1 MIDDGPSRTGTGY
14 NRSKQVYSAVEKI
27 TDRQYKSCMQPSFR
41 RSSVATDRRQQLTKK
56 SFLPSD
62 KTETRRTS
70 LLQTTLTMVKQ
81 MITSK
86 KTARKKSLKRKLAF
100 NPHVD
105 TFYSPFINIR
115 IVDKIKDLK
124 ELEERSIKVNFEKI
138 YKKLIKTQLMG
149 EFTANFMETVERY
162 IREIVENQQMYF
174 SPFGVELE
182 PELKV
187 LSRKEDFLEKLLSF
201 WGMN

>member
-1 MIDDGPSRTGTGY
+1 
-14 NRSKQVYSAVEKI
+14 
-27 TDRQYKSCMQPSFR
+27 
-41 RSSVATDRRQQLTKK
+41 
-56 SFLPSD
+56 
-62 KTETRRTS
+62 
-70 LLQTTLTMVKQ
+70 

-115 IVDKIKDLK
+115 IIDKIKDLK

-162 IREIVENQQMYF
+162 IREIVENQ
-174 SPFGVELE
+174 
-182 PELKV
+182 
-187 LSRKEDFLEKLLSF
+187 
-201 WGMN
+201 